1 MVLQVKLQPKKD
13 KICGNESKFF
23 RTSQNYDLFQ
33 CIFHFIYICLDA
45 AGGEGDLE
53 MTFLDYFQIQH
64 IETSW
69 YL

>member
-1 MVLQVKLQPKKD
+1 MDETNQ
-13 KICGNESKFF
+13 
-23 RTSQNYDLFQ
+23 
-33 CIFHFIYICLDA
+33 FHVSLDA

-69 YL
+69 YLFYGRID